1 MNAVTN
7 NIEELR
13 ALTPPTTTTNVTL
26 VNAGPVRALP
36 ATTKLTVSTAQTCG
50 AWATGLFDLRGLSH
64 DPASELLRDR
74 FLCRHGSLLIVG
86 NTGIGKSSLTTQMMM
101 KWALGEGCFGI
112 TPTRPLKSLM
122 IQGEND
128 EQDLSEMRDGVS
140 RSLDLSTEQTASI
153 NANVLIYHENGTV
166 AESFVE
172 EVVEPLVV
180 CHRPDLLW
188 IDPVFQYLGGD
199 ANQQEVVGRF
209 LRQNIGPLLKRHD
222 CAVVFV
228 HHTAKPSKA
237 TQRNGNPL
245 LRAYDAAGSAE
256 FSNWPRAVLS
266 LQSTNAADTYRL
278 VAAKR
283 GGRLGWR
290 MPDGITRSYEKMLR
304 HSREPGTIFW
314 QEAVVTGGAANKG
327 ETATATVPANGQDAV
342 VDAVVDAVL
351 ANVPAEGIDKR
362 VLISKVNQQ
371 TGTGVNRVR
380 RMITALVGVE
390 LKEYLVARPGKKSA
404 CCVQRVPPPAP

>member
-13 ALTPPTTTTNVTL
+13 APFMPTTTSTNQTGTVAVPQQAVSPTSTVTVAAPQPPGL
-26 VNAGPVRALP
+26 R
-36 ATTKLTVSTAQTCG
+36 
-50 AWATGLFDLRGLSH
+50 ATGLFDLRGLTH
-64 DPASELLRDR
+64 DPASEFLEDR

-101 KWALGEGCFGI
+101 KWALGEECFGI

-128 EQDLSEMRDGVS
+128 EQDLSEMRDGVC
-140 RSLDLSTEQTASI
+140 RSLELSPEQTAAI
-153 NANVLIYHENGTV
+153 NANVLICHENSTV
-166 AESFVE
+166 AERFVE
-172 EVVEPLVV
+172 EIVEPLVV
-180 CHRPDLLW
+180 HHRPDLLW

-209 LRQNIGPLLKRHD
+209 LRQNIGPLIKRHD

-237 TQRNGNPL
+237 SKPNGNPL

-266 LQSTNAADTYRL
+266 LQSTNTADTYRL

-290 MPDGITRSYEKMLR
+290 MPDGTTRCYEKLLT

-314 QEAVVTGGAANKG
+314 QEAVVAGGAANNG
-327 ETATATVPANGQDAV
+327 ETANPTARLNSR
-342 VDAVVDAVL
+342 DAVVDAVL
-351 ANVPAEGIDKR
+351 ANVPAEGLEKQ
-362 VLISKVNQQ
+362 VLMHRVNQS
-371 TGTGVNRVR
+371 TGYGVNLVR
-380 RMITALVGVE
+380 NTITALVGVE
-390 LKEYLVARPGKKSA
+390 LREYPVVRAGKKPA
-404 CCVQRVPPPAP
+404 CYVQRVQPPAP

>member
-1 MNAVTN
+1 MNPVTN

-13 ALTPPTTTTNVTL
+13 APTPPTTTTNATI
-26 VNAGPVRALP
+26 VNAGPLCALP
-36 ATTKLTVSTAQTCG
+36 ATSSLTASPQPTC
-50 AWATGLFDLRGLSH
+50 AARATGLFDLRSLRH

-140 RSLDLSTEQTASI
+140 RSLELSIDQTIAI
-153 NANVLIYHENGTV
+153 NANVLICHENGMV

-172 EVVEPLVV
+172 EIVEPLVQR
-180 CHRPDLLW
+180 HQPDLVW

-199 ANQQEVVGRF
+199 ANQQDTVGRF

-222 CAVVFV
+222 CAMVLV

-237 TQRNGNPL
+237 TQRNANPL

-314 QEAVVTGGAANKG
+314 QEAAVAGTPANNG
-327 ETATATVPANGQDAV
+327 ETAAATVPANGR
-342 VDAVVDAVL
+342 DAVVDAVL
-351 ANVPAEGIDKR
+351 ANVPAEGIDKQQ
-362 VLISKVNQQ
+362 LIRQVNQQ
-371 TGTGVNRVR
+371 AGTGVNLLRDT
-380 RMITALVGVE
+380 ITALVGVQ
-390 LKEYLVARPGKKSA
+390 LREYPVVRAGKKPA
-404 CCVQRVPPPAP
+404 CYVQRVQPPAP

>member
-101 KWALGEGCFGI
+101 KWGLGEDCFGI
-112 TPTRPLKSLM
+112 TPTRALKSLM

-153 NANVLIYHENGTV
+153 NANVLICHENGTV

-172 EVVEPLVV
+172 EIVEPLVV
-180 CHRPDLLW
+180 RHRPDLLW
-188 IDPVFQYLGGD
+188 IDPVFQYCKRRSKSAAGG
-199 ANQQEVVGRF
+199 ARKVRHLPCRRERF
-209 LRQNIGPLLKRHD
+209 LGFEVKSEE
-222 CAVVFV
+222 F
-228 HHTAKPSKA
+228 
-237 TQRNGNPL
+237 
-245 LRAYDAAGSAE
+245 AA
-256 FSNWPRAVLS
+256 R
-266 LQSTNAADTYRL
+266 
-278 VAAKR
+278 
-283 GGRLGWR
+283 
-290 MPDGITRSYEKMLR
+290 
-304 HSREPGTIFW
+304 
-314 QEAVVTGGAANKG
+314 
-327 ETATATVPANGQDAV
+327 
-342 VDAVVDAVL
+342 
-351 ANVPAEGIDKR
+351 
-362 VLISKVNQQ
+362 
-371 TGTGVNRVR
+371 
-380 RMITALVGVE
+380 
-390 LKEYLVARPGKKSA
+390 
-404 CCVQRVPPPAP
+404 

>member
-1 MNAVTN
+1 MNPVTN
-7 NIEELR
+7 SIEELR
-13 ALTPPTTTTNVTL
+13 ASIPATTTTNVTT
-26 VNAGPVRALP
+26 VMPGPVTVP
-36 ATTKLTVSTAQTCG
+36 APSTLTASPLAPGCAT
-50 AWATGLFDLRGLSH
+50 ATGLFDLRSLSH

-101 KWALGEGCFGI
+101 KWALGESCFGI

-140 RSLDLSTEQTASI
+140 RSLELSIDQTIAI
-153 NANVLIYHENGTV
+153 NASVLICHENGTV

-172 EVVEPLVV
+172 EIVEPLVQR
-180 CHRPDLLW
+180 HQPDLVW

-237 TQRNGNPL
+237 TQRNANPL

-290 MPDGITRSYEKMLR
+290 MPDGTTRCYEKMLT

-314 QEAVVTGGAANKG
+314 QEAVVTGVAANNG
-327 ETATATVPANGQDAV
+327 QTATATVPANST
-342 VDAVVDAVL
+342 DAVVDAVL
-351 ANVPAEGIDKR
+351 ANVPPDGIDKKI
-362 VLISKVNQQ
+362 LIKQVNQL
-371 TGTGVNRVR
+371 TGFGVNLVR
-380 RMITALVGVE
+380 TTITALVGDQ
-390 LKEYLVARPGKKSA
+390 LREYPVQRKPLKSA
-404 CCVQRVPPPAP
+404 CYVQRVAPQPAAP

>member
-13 ALTPPTTTTNVTL
+13 ASIPATTTTNVTS
-26 VNAGPVRALP
+26 VMPGPVTVP
-36 ATTKLTVSTAQTCG
+36 APSTLTASPLAPGG
-50 AWATGLFDLRGLSH
+50 ATATGLFDLRSLSH

-112 TPTRPLKSLM
+112 TPTRPLKSLI

-140 RSLDLSTEQTASI
+140 RSLELSPDQTTSI
-153 NANVLIYHENGTV
+153 NANVLICHENGTV

-172 EVVEPLVV
+172 EIVEPLVQR
-180 CHRPDLLW
+180 HQPDLVW

-237 TQRNGNPL
+237 TKPNTNPL

-314 QEAVVTGGAANKG
+314 QEAVVAGVAANNG
-327 ETATATVPANGQDAV
+327 QTANPTAPANGR
-342 VDAVVDAVL
+342 DAVVDAVL
-351 ANVPAEGIDKR
+351 ANVPAEGIDKQQ
-362 VLISKVNQQ
+362 LIRQVNQQ
-371 TGTGVNRVR
+371 AGTGVNLLRDT
-380 RMITALVGVE
+380 ITALVVR
-390 LKEYLVARPGKKSA
+390 AGKKPA
-404 CCVQRVPPPAP
+404 CYVQRVQPPAP